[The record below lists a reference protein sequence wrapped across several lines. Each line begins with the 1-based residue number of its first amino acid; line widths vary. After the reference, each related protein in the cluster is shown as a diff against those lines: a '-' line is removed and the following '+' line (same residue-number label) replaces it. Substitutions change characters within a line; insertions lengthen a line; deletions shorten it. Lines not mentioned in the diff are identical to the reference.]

1 MNPARSFLLAGGLL
15 ALSASF
21 GIAAEPKAGPHAE
34 HGNQEA
40 REVSYYKDVRRIFQ
54 QHCQGCH
61 QPAKPQG
68 GYVMTSYA
76 DLLKKG
82 DHEQPGIVPGHP
94 EQSMVVEQILPK
106 NGKKPAMPRGKD
118 PLSAADIDLIKK
130 WIAAGA
136 KNDTPKTQEHV
147 IDAKHPPI
155 YTLSPDLS
163 CVTFSPDGRLLAV
176 SGYHEVLLH
185 KGDGSG
191 LVGRLVG
198 ESERIESIAFSP
210 DGKLLAVAGGSPG
223 RFGEIQV
230 WDVAKRKL
238 KLSVSVTFDTVYGVS
253 WSHDGSKLAFGCA
266 DNTVRAIDSTTGKQV
281 LYQGAHD
288 DWVLGTVFS
297 KDSTYLVS
305 VSRDRSMKLTEVA
318 TQRFIDNITSI
329 TPGALKGGLLA
340 VARNPVKRDTKVKN
354 TDKGTDQSEKWY
366 DELLIGG
373 DDGVPRLYKMHRTT
387 KRVIGD
393 DANKIR
399 EYEKMPGLIYALAF
413 NADGSQ
419 FAAGSSLDGKGELRV
434 YQTADGKVVSKLT
447 NVGPIYSVSFR
458 PDGQVVASAG
468 FDGVVRL
475 SEAKTGKVVKEFI
488 PVPLVRTAFDRP
500 AFLARDR

>member
-1 MNPARSFLLAGGLL
+1 MTLVRSLLLAGGLL
-15 ALSASF
+15 ALTASF
-21 GIAAEPKAGPHAE
+21 AAAAEPSDKKEPG
-34 HGNQEA
+34 
-40 REVSYYKDVRRIFQ
+40 EVSYYKDVRRIFQ

-68 GYVMTSYA
+68 SYIMTSFA

-82 DHEQPGIVPGHP
+82 DHEKPGIVPGHP
-94 EQSMVVEQILPK
+94 EQSMVVEQILPQD
-106 NGKKPAMPRGKD
+106 GKKAAMPKGKD
-118 PLSAADIDLIKK
+118 ALPAADVEIIKK

-136 KNDTPKTQEHV
+136 KNDTPKTQERV
-147 IDAKHPPI
+147 VDAENPPV
-155 YTLSPDLS
+155 YSVSPDLS
-163 CVTFSPDGRLLAV
+163 CVTFSPDGQLLAV

-185 KGDGSG
+185 KGDGSE

-198 ESERIESIAFSP
+198 EAERIESIAFSP
-210 DGKLLAVAGGSPG
+210 DGKRLAVAGGSPG

-238 KLSVSVTFDTVYGVS
+238 KLSVSVTYDTVYGVS

-266 DNTVRAIDSTTGKQV
+266 DNTVRAIESDTGKQV
-281 LYQGAHD
+281 LFQGAHD

-297 KDSTYLVS
+297 KDSTFLVS

-318 TQRFIDNITSI
+318 TQRFIDNVTSI

-340 VARNPVKRDTKVKN
+340 VARNPVKRDDKVKN
-354 TDKGTDQSEKWY
+354 TAKGTDQSEKWY

-393 DANKIR
+393 DANKVR
-399 EYEKMPGLIYALAF
+399 EYEKMPGLVYALGF
-413 NADGSQ
+413 SADGSL
-419 FAAGSSLDGKGELRV
+419 FAAGSSLDGQGELRV
-434 YQTADGKVVSKLT
+434 YQTADGKVVSKLPSI
-447 NVGPIYSVSFR
+447 GPIYSVSFR
-458 PDGQVVASAG
+458 PDGQVVAAAG

-475 SEAKTGKVVKEFI
+475 SDAKTGKVVKEFT
-488 PVPLVRTAFDRP
+488 PVPLTKTAK
-500 AFLARDR
+500 AQ

>member
-1 MNPARSFLLAGGLL
+1 MNSSRSLFVAVGLL
-15 ALSASF
+15 ALSVSL
-21 GIAAEPKAGPHAE
+21 GTAAEPSD
-34 HGNQEA
+34 ND
-40 REVSYYKDVRRIFQ
+40 VSYYKDVRRIFQ

-68 GYVMTSYA
+68 GYIMTSYT

-82 DHEQPGIVPGHP
+82 DHEQPGIVPNHP
-94 EQSMVVEQILPK
+94 DQSMVVEQILPK
-106 NGKKPAMPRGKD
+106 DGKGPAMPKGKD
-118 PLSAADIDLIKK
+118 PLSAADVEIIKK

-136 KNDTPKTQEHV
+136 KNDTPKTQERV
-147 IDAKHPPI
+147 VDTEHPPV

-163 CVTFSPDGRLLAV
+163 CVAFSPDGQLLAV

-185 KGDGSG
+185 KGDGSA
-191 LVGRLVG
+191 LVGRLIG

-210 DGKLLAVAGGSPG
+210 DGKLLAVAGGAPG
-223 RFGEIQV
+223 RFGEIQI

-238 KLSVSVTFDTVYGVS
+238 KLSVSATLDTVYGVS

-266 DNTVRAIDSTTGKQV
+266 DNTVRAIDSTSGKQV

-297 KDSTYLVS
+297 KDSSYLVS
-305 VSRDRSMKLTEVA
+305 VGRDRSMKLTEVA
-318 TQRFIDNITSI
+318 TQRFIDNVTSI

-340 VARNPVKRDTKVKN
+340 LARNPVQRDTKVKN
-354 TDKGTDQSEKWY
+354 TAKGTDQSEKWY

-373 DDGVPRLYKMHRTT
+373 DDGMPRLYKMHRTT

-399 EYEKMPGLIYALAF
+399 EYEKMPGLVYALAF
-413 NADGSQ
+413 SADGSQ

-434 YQTADGKVVSKLT
+434 YQTADGKVVSKLAGI
-447 NVGPIYSVSFR
+447 GPIYSVSFR
-458 PDGQVVASAG
+458 SDGQVVASAG
-468 FDGVVRL
+468 FEGVVRL
-475 SEAKTGKVVKEFI
+475 SDAKTGKVIKEFI
-488 PVPLVRTAFDRP
+488 PVPLNRTAK
-500 AFLARDR
+500 AR

>member
-1 MNPARSFLLAGGLL
+1 MTGIRSSFPRLLLSAVLLACWFPCL
-15 ALSASF
+15 AV
-21 GIAAEPKAGPHAE
+21 AAEPAE
-34 HGNQEA
+34 KKEPS
-40 REVSYYKDVRRIFQ
+40 EISYYKDVRRIFQ

-68 GYVMTSYA
+68 GYVMTGYA

-82 DHEQPGIVPGHP
+82 EHEQLGVVPGHP
-94 EQSMVVEQILPK
+94 EKSMVVDQILPK
-106 NGKKPAMPRGKD
+106 DGKKPAMPRGKD
-118 PLSAADIDLIKK
+118 PLSAADVELIKK

-147 IDAKHPPI
+147 VDAAHPPV
-155 YTLSPDLS
+155 YNLSPDLS
-163 CVTFSPDGRLLAV
+163 CVTFSPDGKLLAV

-185 KGDGSG
+185 NGDGSG

-238 KLSVSVTFDTVYGVS
+238 KLSVSVTFDTVYGIS

-266 DNTVRAIDSTTGKQV
+266 DNTVRAIESNTGKQI

-318 TQRFIDNITSI
+318 TQRFIDNVTSI
-329 TPGALKGGLLA
+329 TPGALKGGLLG
-340 VARNPVKRDTKVKN
+340 VARNPKKSDVKVKN
-354 TDKGTDQSEKWY
+354 TAAGTDQTEKWY

-373 DDGVPRLYKMHRTT
+373 DDGTPRMYKMHRTT

-393 DANKIR
+393 DANKVR
-399 EYEKMPGLIYALAF
+399 EYEKMPGLVYALAF
-413 NADGSQ
+413 SADGGT

-447 NVGPIYSVSFR
+447 GIGPIYSVSFR
-458 PDGQVVASAG
+458 PDGQVIASAG

-475 SEAKTGKVVKEFI
+475 SDAKTGKVVKEFI
-488 PVPLVRTAFDRP
+488 PVPLTKTAQ
-500 AFLARDR
+500 AR

>member
-1 MNPARSFLLAGGLL
+1 MNLGRYLFLAGGLL

-21 GIAAEPKAGPHAE
+21 GSAAEPPDKKEPS
-34 HGNQEA
+34 
-40 REVSYYKDVRRIFQ
+40 EVSYYKDVRRIFQ

-68 GYVMTSYA
+68 GYVMTSFA

-82 DHEQPGIVPGHP
+82 DHEQAGVVPGHP
-94 EQSMVVEQILPK
+94 EQSMIVEQILPQA
-106 NGKKPAMPRGKD
+106 GKKPAMPKGKD
-118 PLSAADIDLIKK
+118 PLPAPDVEIIKK

-147 IDAKHPPI
+147 IDAGHPPV
-155 YTLSPDLS
+155 YTVSPDLS
-163 CVTFSPDGRLLAV
+163 CVTYSPDGSLLAV

-191 LVGRLVG
+191 LAGRLVG
-198 ESERIESIAFSP
+198 LSERIESIAFSP
-210 DGKLLAVAGGSPG
+210 DGKSLAVAGGSPG

-238 KLSVSVTFDTVYGVS
+238 KLSVPITFDTVYGVS
-253 WSHDGSKLAFGCA
+253 WSHDGSKLAFGAA

-281 LYQGAHD
+281 LFQGAHS

-305 VSRDRSMKLTEVA
+305 ISRDRSMKLTEVA
-318 TQRFIDNITSI
+318 TQRFIDNVTSI
-329 TPGALKGGLLA
+329 TPGVLKGGLLA
-340 VARNPVKRDTKVKN
+340 VARNPKKSDVKVKN
-354 TDKGTDQSEKWY
+354 TAVGTDQTEKFY

-393 DANKIR
+393 DANKVR
-399 EYEKMPGLIYALAF
+399 EYAKMPGLVYALAF
-413 NADGSQ
+413 SADGSL

-434 YQTADGKVVSKLT
+434 YQTADGKVVSKLEGI
-447 NVGPIYSVSFR
+447 GPIYSVSFR
-458 PDGQVVASAG
+458 PDGTQVASAG

-475 SEAKTGKVVKEFI
+475 SDAKTGKVVKEFV
-488 PVPLVRTAFDRP
+488 PVPLVKTAQ
-500 AFLARDR
+500 AR

>member
-1 MNPARSFLLAGGLL
+1 MNSSRSPLVVVGSLAISISVGT
-15 ALSASF
+15 
-21 GIAAEPKAGPHAE
+21 AAEPSDKE
-34 HGNQEA
+34 I
-40 REVSYYKDVRRIFQ
+40 SYYKDVRRIFQ

-68 GYVMTSYA
+68 GYIMTGYA

-82 DHEQPGIVPGHP
+82 DHEQPGVVPGHP
-94 EQSMVVEQILPK
+94 EQSLVVEQILPK
-106 NGKKPAMPRGKD
+106 DGKKPEMPKGKD
-118 PLSAADIDLIKK
+118 PLSAADIAIIKK

-136 KNDTPKTQEHV
+136 KNDTPKTQARV
-147 IDAKHPPI
+147 VDAEHPPV

-163 CVTFSPDGRLLAV
+163 CVAYSPDGQLLAV

-191 LVGRLVG
+191 LVGRLIG

-210 DGKLLAVAGGSPG
+210 DGKQLAVAGGSPG
-223 RFGEIQV
+223 RFGEIQI

-238 KLSVSVTFDTVYGVS
+238 KLSVSVTYDTVYGVS

-305 VSRDRSMKLTEVA
+305 IGRDRSMKLTEVV

-354 TDKGTDQSEKWY
+354 TAKGTDQSEKWY

-387 KRVIGD
+387 KRIIGD
-393 DANKIR
+393 DANKVR
-399 EYEKMPGLIYALAF
+399 EYEKLPGLVYALAF
-413 NADGSQ
+413 SADGSQ

-447 NVGPIYSVSFR
+447 GIGPIYSVSFR
-458 PDGQVVASAG
+458 PDSQVVASAG
-468 FDGVVRL
+468 FEGVVRL
-475 SEAKTGKVVKEFI
+475 SDATTGKIIKELI
-488 PVPLVRTAFDRP
+488 PVPLVRTAKAP
-500 AFLARDR
+500 

>member
-1 MNPARSFLLAGGLL
+1 MKWLASLFVVGGLP
-15 ALSASF
+15 ALFVSF
-21 GIAAEPKAGPHAE
+21 SLAAEPTEKK
-34 HGNQEA
+34 EA
-40 REVSYYKDVRRIFQ
+40 KEISYYKDVRRIFQ

-68 GYVMTSYA
+68 GYVMTSFA

-82 DHEQPGIVPGHP
+82 DHDQPGIMPGHP
-94 EQSMVVEQILPK
+94 DQSLVVDQIVSK
-106 NGKKPAMPRGKD
+106 NGKKPAMPKGKD
-118 PLSAADIDLIKK
+118 ALSPADVETITK
-130 WIAAGA
+130 WVAAGA
-136 KNDTPKTQEHV
+136 KNDTPKTQEHR
-147 IDAKHPPI
+147 IDAEHPPV

-163 CVTFSPDGRLLAV
+163 CVAFSPDGKLLAV

-185 KGDGSG
+185 KSDGSG
-191 LVGRLVG
+191 LAARLVG
-198 ESERIESIAFSP
+198 ESERVESFAFSP
-210 DGKLLAVAGGSPG
+210 DGKFLAVAGGSPG

-230 WDVAKRKL
+230 WEVEKRKL
-238 KLSVSVTFDTVYGVS
+238 KLSTSVTYDTVYGVS
-253 WSHDGSKLAFGCA
+253 WSHDGGKLAFGCS
-266 DNTVRAIDSTTGKQV
+266 DNTVRAIDATTGKQI

-305 VSRDRSMKLTEVA
+305 ISRDRSMKLTEVA
-318 TQRFIDNITSI
+318 TQRFIDNVTSI

-354 TDKGTDQSEKWY
+354 TAAGTDQSEKWY

-393 DANKIR
+393 DANKVR
-399 EYEKMPGLIYALAF
+399 EYEKMTGLIYTLAF
-413 NADGSQ
+413 SPDGSL

-434 YQTADGKVVSKLT
+434 YQTADGKVISKLT
-447 NVGPIYSVSFR
+447 DIGPIYSVSFH
-458 PDGQVVASAG
+458 PNGQVVASAG
-468 FDGVVRL
+468 FDGKVRL
-475 SEAKTGKVVKEFI
+475 SDAKTGKVIKEFV
-488 PVPLVRTAFDRP
+488 PVPLTKTAN
-500 AFLARDR
+500 AR

>member
-1 MNPARSFLLAGGLL
+1 MNSVRSLLLAGGLL

-21 GIAAEPKAGPHAE
+21 GVAAEPAE
-34 HGNQEA
+34 KKEPS
-40 REVSYYKDVRRIFQ
+40 EVSYYKDVRRIFQ

-68 GYVMTSYA
+68 GYVMTSFT

-82 DHEQPGIVPGHP
+82 DHEQPGVVPGHP
-94 EQSMVVEQILPK
+94 EQSMIVEQILPK
-106 NGKKPAMPRGKD
+106 KDKKPEMPKGKD
-118 PLSAADIDLIKK
+118 PLSAADIDTIKK

-136 KNDTPKTQEHV
+136 KNDTPKTQDV
-147 IDAKHPPI
+147 VVDAEHPPV
-155 YTLSPDLS
+155 YSVSPALS
-163 CVTFSPDGRLLAV
+163 CVTFSPDGKLLAV

-185 KGDGSG
+185 KIDRRDAGPTSTS

-198 ESERIESIAFSP
+198 ESERVESIAFSP

-238 KLSVSVTFDTVYGVS
+238 KLSVPTTFDTLYGVS
-253 WSHDGSKLAFGCA
+253 WSHDGGKLAFGCS
-266 DNTVRAIDSTTGKQV
+266 DNSVRAIDSTSGKQV
-281 LYQGAHD
+281 LFQGAHD

-297 KDSTYLVS
+297 KDSTYLIS
-305 VSRDRSMKLTEVA
+305 IGRDRSMKLTEVA
-318 TQRFIDNITSI
+318 TQRFIDNVTSI
-329 TPGALKGGLLA
+329 TPGVLKGGLLA
-340 VARNPVKRDTKVKN
+340 VARNPMKRDTKVKN
-354 TDKGTDQSEKWY
+354 TAAGTDKSEKFY

-393 DANKIR
+393 DANKVR
-399 EYEKMPGLIYALAF
+399 EYEKMLGLIYALGF
-413 NADGSQ
+413 SADGSM

-447 NVGPIYSVSFR
+447 NIGPIYSVSFR
-458 PDGQVVASAG
+458 PDGQTVASAG
-468 FDGVVRL
+468 FEGVVRL
-475 SEAKTGKVVKEFI
+475 SDAKTGKVVKEFI
-488 PVPLVRTAFDRP
+488 PVPLSKSAS
-500 AFLARDR
+500 AR